1 MRTLLTT
8 AGAVVAVAATLAGTA
23 GAASAATGLKGTVSA
38 AGAVKLTTAAG
49 KAVGTLTPGAY
60 TIVVTDRSTTDDFWL
75 AGAGLSKATSVK
87 GTGTVTWKVTLKA
100 GSYTLR
106 SHKRPAKTTIKVV
119 ESSGPALVQVNAN
132 TATVE
137 ELTAAFE
144 KNGISSA
151 DRWAREVEEYR
162 PYPTD
167 DPGFA
172 KLKQELSK
180 YNPSADTLALIIAS
194 LSL

>member
-1 MRTLLTT
+1 M
-8 AGAVVAVAATLAGTA
+8 
-23 GAASAATGLKGTVSA
+23 
-38 AGAVKLTTAAG
+38 
-49 KAVGTLTPGAY
+49 
-60 TIVVTDRSTTDDFWL
+60 
-75 AGAGLSKATSVK
+75 
-87 GTGTVTWKVTLKA
+87 TLKA
-100 GSYTLR
+100 GSYTVR
-106 SHKRPAKTTIKVV
+106 SHNRAAKTTIKVAAAAG
-119 ESSGPALVQVNAN
+119 STLVQVNAN

-151 DRWAREVEEYR
+151 DRWAHEVEEYR

-167 DPGFA
+167 DPTFA